1 MDKYIEVVLKGKLGS
16 YKFVNHGGTGRV
28 MFGETVGLPNVVV
41 NRVGYRGSI
50 ELDLWNNGEK
60 YYDPYADSDGT
71 WIVDPK
77 EETWILRRARNNNDG
92 TILGPYVDWN
102 SFYIRREDWL
112 KQPSGNE
119 GPSTAARKKLVL
131 DILEVVNK
139 WAKENPELM
148 EKAKVLRDWN
158 KYKDAEVE
166 ADKKYREY
174 QEAYKIETKL
184 THDFLTEWG
193 EERFEELSNKESV
206 EENE

>member
-1 MDKYIEVVLKGKLGS
+1 LL
-16 YKFVNHGGTGRV
+16 
-28 MFGETVGLPNVVV
+28 
-41 NRVGYRGSI
+41 
-50 ELDLWNNGEK
+50 
-60 YYDPYADSDGT
+60 
-71 WIVDPK
+71 
-77 EETWILRRARNNNDG
+77 
-92 TILGPYVDWN
+92 
-102 SFYIRREDWL
+102 
-112 KQPSGNE
+112 
-119 GPSTAARKKLVL
+119 L

-166 ADKKYREY
+166 ADKKYQEY

-184 THDFLTEWG
+184 AHDFLTEWG